1 MSDSSPHQVLRE
13 VFGFASFRGL
23 QEEIVDQVISGGDA
37 LVLMPTGGGKSLCY
51 QVPALCRSGMAIIIS
66 PLIALMD
73 DQVAALR
80 QLGVAAAALHSDLP
94 SEAARGNYRAMCAGE
109 LKLLYVSPERLL
121 MDGTLAQLATLQ
133 IALIAID
140 EAHCVSQWGHEFRP
154 EYRLL
159 ACLPDHFPGV
169 PRVALTATAD
179 PRTREDILR
188 SLALPAARTFIAS
201 FHRSNLFLQAAPKIS
216 ETQQLQDFIGRHAG
230 ETGIVYCGS
239 RAKTERTAASL
250 SQKKFP
256 AIPYHAGLAATQKR
270 ESLHRFRGG
279 EPLIMVATIAF
290 GMGIDR
296 PDVRF
301 VVHLDMPDSPEA
313 FYQQIGRA
321 GRDGEMSETL
331 LLYGGEDIARARHFL
346 TQSTAPETQKRAM
359 RQRLDA
365 MIGLT
370 ETANCR
376 TLTLLACFGEELA
389 GPCGHCDRC
398 LTPPETFDGTE
409 EAQKLLSAIYRT
421 DQIFGAVHISAVLR
435 GEATET
441 VLRHHHNKL
450 PTFGVGANHK
460 DPFWRGVI
468 RQMIALGAIDV
479 DMEGHGGLRL
489 VLDRAR
495 PILRGETRVTL
506 LREAESNFR
515 KRPEDRPKV
524 KRATEGLDSASE
536 ARFVALRAWRSSE
549 AARQDVPPYVIF
561 NDATLYEIAATN
573 PRNLAQLAP
582 IKGLGSS
589 KLKRYGAAVLEV
601 LRALSGE
608 PAIPEPVELA
618 KPLPVPAPAQVGNPA
633 ELRFATL
640 RAWRSAEAARQD
652 IPSYVI
658 FHDATLR
665 EIADANPR
673 NIEQLAPIK
682 GIGASKLHLYG
693 KTVIELLAK
702 AT

>member
-1 MSDSSPHQVLRE
+1 MSASSPHAVLRE
-13 VFGFASFRGL
+13 VFGFPSFRGL
-23 QEEIVDQVISGGDA
+23 QEEVVDHMIGGGDA

-51 QVPALCRSGMAIIIS
+51 QVPALCRDGMAIIIS

-80 QLGVAAAALHSDLP
+80 QVGVAAAALHSEIPADQ
-94 SEAARGNYRAMCAGE
+94 ARANYRAMVNGE

-121 MDGTLAQLATLQ
+121 MDGTLAQLTSRH

-154 EYRLL
+154 EYRQL
-159 ACLPDHFPGV
+159 ACLPEHFPGI
-169 PRVALTATAD
+169 PRIALTATAD

-188 SLALPAARTFIAS
+188 SLGFSTARTFTAS
-201 FHRSNLFLQAAPKIS
+201 FHRSNLFLQAAPKFS
-216 ETQQLQDFIGRHAG
+216 ETQQLQDFLARHRG
-230 ETGIVYCGS
+230 ETGIIYCGS

-250 SQKKFP
+250 VTKKFP
-256 AIPYHAGLAATQKR
+256 AIPYHAGLAAAQKR

-301 VVHLDMPDSPEA
+301 VAHLDMPDSPEA

-346 TQSTAPETQKRAM
+346 SQSGAPETQKRAM

-370 ETANCR
+370 ETASCR
-376 TLTLLACFGEELA
+376 TRTLLQCFGEELGA
-389 GPCGHCDRC
+389 PCGHCDRC
-398 LTPPETFDGTE
+398 VSPPETFDGTE
-409 EAQKLLSAIYRT
+409 DAQKLLSAIYRT
-421 DQIFGAVHISAVLR
+421 DQIFGAVHVSAVLR
-435 GEATET
+435 GEATDAI
-441 VLRHHHNKL
+441 VRHGHDKL

-460 DPFWRGVI
+460 DAYWRGVI
-468 RQMIALGAIDV
+468 RQMIAAGAVDV

-489 VLDRAR
+489 VLERAR

-506 LREAESNFR
+506 LREAETRDR
-515 KRPEDRPKV
+515 KSEVRPRT
-524 KRATEGLDSASE
+524 KRAMEGLSPQAE
-536 ARFVALRAWRSSE
+536 ARFLALKAWRSAE

-561 NDATLYEIAATN
+561 VDLTLNEIAATE
-573 PRNLAQLAP
+573 PRS
-582 IKGLGSS
+582 I
-589 KLKRYGAAVLEV
+589 
-601 LRALSGE
+601 
-608 PAIPEPVELA
+608 
-618 KPLPVPAPAQVGNPA
+618 A
-633 ELRFATL
+633 E
-640 RAWRSAEAARQD
+640 
-652 IPSYVI
+652 
-658 FHDATLR
+658 
-665 EIADANPR
+665 
-673 NIEQLAPIK
+673 LAPIK
-682 GIGASKLHLYG
+682 GIGASKLQRYGAAVLEVLRELSGDHAPRTAAPIAAVPPAEARFQALREWRADEAAKQDLPPYVIFHDATLLEIAAANPRTRDQLVGIKGLGPTKLQLYAEAIIDVLV
-693 KTVIELLAK
+693 KLI
-702 AT
+702 